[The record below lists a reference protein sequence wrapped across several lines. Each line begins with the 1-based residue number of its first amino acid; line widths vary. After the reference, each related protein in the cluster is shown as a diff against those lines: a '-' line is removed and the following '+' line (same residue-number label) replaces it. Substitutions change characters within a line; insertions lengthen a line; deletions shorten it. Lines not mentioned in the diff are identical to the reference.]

1 MVEKQKDERVKQN
14 ALKFPASQLNL
25 VREPLGQG
33 QRQRTKHTLHIEW
46 NIKINKSGD
55 EIHTQIHTHCGGNT
69 SGKTEEDMHKG
80 GHYRYSIMAAIT
92 QLFQGYMF
100 NTKEGHNSG

>member
-14 ALKFPASQLNL
+14 ALKFLASQLNL
-25 VREPLGQG
+25 VRESLGQG

-55 EIHTQIHTHCGGNT
+55 EIHTQIHTESPERQRTCT
-69 SGKTEEDMHKG
+69 TKG
-80 GHYRYSIMAAIT
+80 DTTDT
-92 QLFQGYMF
+92 Q
-100 NTKEGHNSG
+100 